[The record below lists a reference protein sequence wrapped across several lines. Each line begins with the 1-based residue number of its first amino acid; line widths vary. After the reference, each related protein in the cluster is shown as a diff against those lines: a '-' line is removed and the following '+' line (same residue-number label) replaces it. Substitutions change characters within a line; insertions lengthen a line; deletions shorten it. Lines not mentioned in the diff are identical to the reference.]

1 MFVLPVSQANAGLF
15 DRLKERL
22 QPTVQEEPVVQ
33 EVNMDQYSDQAAVL
47 TSTLMKLAPL
57 MKGKSQTGQLSRDL
71 KLDPSSLGL
80 EMGENGIKVG
90 EGLEVSLGGI
100 SMDPIGVKLTMYMDS
115 MRVLKATDYT
125 TDVYSTGSMDMVIGY
140 DIIKQKIVVK
150 MDSGDHGVTEY
161 TGGSLEGTTFE
172 FEDVSVSI
180 STKKFLMPWEEQF
193 SVGGTI
199 YVNGMAIPVEE
210 MKDLLEMLMKG

>member
-1 MFVLPVSQANAGLF
+1 
-15 DRLKERL
+15 
-22 QPTVQEEPVVQ
+22 
-33 EVNMDQYSDQAAVL
+33 
-47 TSTLMKLAPL
+47 
-57 MKGKSQTGQLSRDL
+57 
-71 KLDPSSLGL
+71 
-80 EMGENGIKVG
+80 
-90 EGLEVSLGGI
+90 
-100 SMDPIGVKLTMYMDS
+100 
-115 MRVLKATDYT
+115 
-125 TDVYSTGSMDMVIGY
+125 MVIGY

-210 MKDLLEMLMKG
+210 MKDLLEMLMKGSG

>member
-1 MFVLPVSQANAGLF
+1 MKKNLFICTALTSLMFVLPVSQANAGLF

-100 SMDPIGVKLTMYMDS
+100 SMDPCIWIACES
-115 MRVLKATDYT
+115 LKRP
-125 TDVYSTGSMDMVIGY
+125 
-140 DIIKQKIVVK
+140 IIQRTFILQ
-150 MDSGDHGVTEY
+150 DQWIW
-161 TGGSLEGTTFE
+161 SLVMT
-172 FEDVSVSI
+172 
-180 STKKFLMPWEEQF
+180 
-193 SVGGTI
+193 
-199 YVNGMAIPVEE
+199 
-210 MKDLLEMLMKG
+210 